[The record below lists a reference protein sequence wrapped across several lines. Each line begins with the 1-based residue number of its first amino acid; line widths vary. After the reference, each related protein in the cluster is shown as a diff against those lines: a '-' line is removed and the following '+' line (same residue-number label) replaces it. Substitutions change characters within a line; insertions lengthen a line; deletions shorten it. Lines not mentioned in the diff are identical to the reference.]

1 MNYHVSMKRHR
12 FLQNGLGKGG
22 MLGIYDKIL

>member
-1 MNYHVSMKRHR
+1 MKRHR